1 MGADANVKERQR
13 SQVPRPDREPRYVVR
28 ATASSVL
35 GMVPSLGL
43 ERSMEDPW
51 TAPAVLRVLSDVP
64 TVFVAF
70 REHAMGRDEF
80 GQQID
85 EIESLL
91 LTAEEAEA
99 LIAWLTRHCDF
110 LIGLTKELA
119 SECPRSNQGES
130 IWWIDYTLSPK
141 EYEELSFDAF
151 GLAYVEKGSLGK
163 KAADESAAS

>member
-1 MGADANVKERQR
+1 MRDESGMEKGDYSLVRGQHLER
-13 SQVPRPDREPRYVVR
+13 RYVVR